1 MENNNVLIAGGS
13 GLIGLELISLF
24 KEKGYGIHVL
34 SRSEKKLEGTVVFK
48 WDIEKRYIDPE
59 ALRGVHTII
68 NLAGSGVA
76 EKAWT
81 VERKADLLNSRVQST
96 RLLFD
101 ALSSY
106 AQTITTYISPSG
118 IGIYPEG
125 DDWLT
130 EETPPA
136 TNFLA
141 GICKHWENEAN
152 TFKEKRIRTC
162 IFRLGM
168 VLSPKGGML
177 KELLKPFKL
186 GVAPVFGNG
195 KQWQSWVHIDDVCN
209 MFLFTMEN
217 KNISGVYNVAAPRP
231 VSNTEMIGTI
241 QLSKK
246 SSGFKVHVP
255 LFVLKIALG
264 ERAEIVASNQKVSS
278 EKIRDAGFKFKY
290 SDIYSAISNLINK
303 KKTL

>member
-1 MENNNVLIAGGS
+1 MENNKVLIAGGS
-13 GLIGLELISLF
+13 GLIGLQLISLL

-34 SRSEKKLEGTVVFK
+34 SRSKKNIEGAVVFK
-48 WDIEKRYIDPE
+48 WNIEKRYADPE

-81 VERKADLLNSRVQST
+81 AERKADLLNSRVQSA

-106 AQTITTYISPSG
+106 AHIVETYISPSG
-118 IGIYPEG
+118 IGIYTEG
-125 DDWLT
+125 DDWLR
-130 EETPPA
+130 EETPTA
-136 TNFLA
+136 TTFLA
-141 GICKHWENEAN
+141 GVCRQWENEAQ

-162 IFRLGM
+162 IFRLGL

-177 KELLKPFKL
+177 KELLMPFKF

-209 MFLFTMEN
+209 VFLFAIEN
-217 KNISGVYNVAAPRP
+217 KKISGIYNLVAPQP
-231 VSNTEMIGTI
+231 VSNIDMITAV
-241 QLSKK
+241 QSVKK
-246 SSGFKVHVP
+246 GFSIKAPVP
-255 LFVLKIALG
+255 LFALRLFLG
-264 ERAEIVASNQKVSS
+264 ERAEIVASNQKVHSDKI
-278 EKIRDAGFKFKY
+278 EKAGFVFKY
-290 SDIYSAISNLINK
+290 TDVTDALRNLL
-303 KKTL
+303 T

>member
-1 MENNNVLIAGGS
+1 MGNNNVLVAGGS
-13 GLIGLELISLF
+13 GLIGLELISLL

-34 SRSEKKLEGTVVFK
+34 SRSKKNIAGTVVFK

-81 VERKADLLNSRVQST
+81 AERKADLLNSRVQST

-106 AQTITTYISPSG
+106 AHTVETYISPSG

-125 DDWLT
+125 NDWLT
-130 EETPPA
+130 EETPQA
-136 TNFLA
+136 STFLA
-141 GICKHWENEAN
+141 GICRQWENEAQ

-162 IFRLGM
+162 IFRFGL

-177 KELLKPFKL
+177 KELLTPFKF
-186 GVAPVFGNG
+186 GIAPVFGNG
-195 KQWQSWVHIDDVCN
+195 KQWQSWVHMDDVCN
-209 MFLFTMEN
+209 ALLFVVEN
-217 KNISGVYNVAAPRP
+217 KNISGIYNLVAPQP
-231 VSNTEMIGTI
+231 VSNVEMINTI
-241 QLSKK
+241 QSIKK
-246 SSGFKVHVP
+246 GFSIKAPVP
-255 LFVLKIALG
+255 QFVLRLFLG
-264 ERAEIVASNQKVSS
+264 ERAEIVASNQKVRSDKI
-278 EKIRDAGFKFKY
+278 EKAGFVFKY
-290 SDIYSAISNLINK
+290 PNVTDALRNL
-303 KKTL
+303 LA